1 MASSHHQSA
10 GNISNA
16 VAAKGDSMDISVTF
30 RHLESTDALRDYARE
45 KVSRIKKYVGTPADV
60 AVVLSLEKHRHQ
72 AEITLNT
79 NGITVNAK
87 DVTEDMYAAIDLA
100 VDKLERQVKKHKEK
114 LKDHKPGERTARYNI
129 VSSEPALPAQGERI
143 IKTESIFIKPMSVD
157 EAIMQIDVMNNDFL
171 VFTNAQTQKVNVL
184 YRRRDGNLGLIEPE
198 NV

>member
-1 MASSHHQSA
+1 
-10 GNISNA
+10 
-16 VAAKGDSMDISVTF
+16 MDITVTF

-114 LKDHKPGERTARYNI
+114 IKDHKPGERTARYNI

-157 EAIMQIDVMNNDFL
+157 EAIMQMDVMNNDFL

-184 YRRRDGNLGLIEPE
+184 YRRRDGYLGLIEPE

>member
-1 MASSHHQSA
+1 
-10 GNISNA
+10 
-16 VAAKGDSMDISVTF
+16 MDISVTF

-114 LKDHKPGERTARYNI
+114 IKDHKPGERTARYNI

>member
-1 MASSHHQSA
+1 
-10 GNISNA
+10 
-16 VAAKGDSMDISVTF
+16 MDISVTF

-100 VDKLERQVKKHKEK
+100 VDKLGRQVKKHKEK

>member
-1 MASSHHQSA
+1 
-10 GNISNA
+10 
-16 VAAKGDSMDISVTF
+16 MDISVTF

-114 LKDHKPGERTARYNI
+114 IKDHKPGEETARYNI

>member
-1 MASSHHQSA
+1 
-10 GNISNA
+10 
-16 VAAKGDSMDISVTF
+16 MDITVTF

-114 LKDHKPGERTARYNI
+114 IKDHKPGERTARYNI
-129 VSSEPALPAQGERI
+129 VSSEPVLPAKGERI

-184 YRRRDGNLGLIEPE
+184 YRRRDGYLGLIEPE

>member
-1 MASSHHQSA
+1 
-10 GNISNA
+10 
-16 VAAKGDSMDISVTF
+16 MDISVTF
-30 RHLESTDALRDYARE
+30 RHLESTDALRDYVRE

>member
-1 MASSHHQSA
+1 
-10 GNISNA
+10 
-16 VAAKGDSMDISVTF
+16 MDISVTF

>member
-1 MASSHHQSA
+1 
-10 GNISNA
+10 
-16 VAAKGDSMDISVTF
+16 MDITVTF

-45 KVSRIKKYVGTPADV
+45 KVSRIKKYVGAPADV

-79 NGITVNAK
+79 NGITMNAR

-100 VDKLERQVKKHKEK
+100 VDKLERQAKKHKEK
-114 LKDHKPGERTARYNI
+114 IKDHKPGERTARYTS
-129 VSSEPALPAQGERI
+129 VSSEPAQGERI

-157 EAIMQIDVMNNDFL
+157 EAIMQIDVLNNDFL

>member
-1 MASSHHQSA
+1 
-10 GNISNA
+10 
-16 VAAKGDSMDISVTF
+16 
-30 RHLESTDALRDYARE
+30 
-45 KVSRIKKYVGTPADV
+45 
-60 AVVLSLEKHRHQ
+60 VVLSLEKHRHQ

-114 LKDHKPGERTARYNI
+114 IKDHKPGERTARYNI
-129 VSSEPALPAQGERI
+129 VSSEPVLPAKGERI

-184 YRRRDGNLGLIEPE
+184 YRRRDGYLGLIEPE

>member
-1 MASSHHQSA
+1 
-10 GNISNA
+10 
-16 VAAKGDSMDISVTF
+16 MDITVTF

-45 KVSRIKKYVGTPADV
+45 KVSRIKKYVGAPADV

-79 NGITVNAK
+79 NGITVNARN
-87 DVTEDMYAAIDLA
+87 VTEDMYAAIDLA

-114 LKDHKPGERTARYNI
+114 IKDHKPGERTARYNI
-129 VSSEPALPAQGERI
+129 VSSEPAQPAQGERI

>member
-1 MASSHHQSA
+1 
-10 GNISNA
+10 
-16 VAAKGDSMDISVTF
+16 MDITVTF

-114 LKDHKPGERTARYNI
+114 IKDHKPGERTARYNI